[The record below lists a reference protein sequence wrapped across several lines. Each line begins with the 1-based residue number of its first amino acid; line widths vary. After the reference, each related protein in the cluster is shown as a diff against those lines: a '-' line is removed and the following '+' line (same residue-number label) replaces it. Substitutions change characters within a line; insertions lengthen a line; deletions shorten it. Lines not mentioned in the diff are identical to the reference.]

1 MNKNGMPREELLPL
15 LNSVKVMDT
24 KYERVLSS
32 MCTYPHEVALK
43 AHMQFIESNM
53 GDPGLFSGT
62 CDLEK
67 KVVWMLGDLLHCP
80 TASGYITTGG
90 TESNI
95 QAVRSMRNARRDV
108 KHPNVIVPAS
118 AHFSFDKVADIS
130 GIEVRKAQLDPTLKV
145 HIRSV
150 EELIDDNTI
159 GLVGIAGTTEF
170 GQIDPIRQLSD
181 LAIERELFLHVDAA
195 FGGFVIPFLQGS
207 YPLYPPH
214 DLHNFDFDFE
224 LNGVTSITIDPHK
237 MGFSTIP
244 SGGLLF
250 RERKYLDNLR
260 VHTPYLT
267 ISSQYSLTG
276 TRSGAAVA
284 STYAV
289 MKYLGRSGYKEIVR
303 GCMNITADFVAG
315 ASRVGFE
322 PVIKPVMNIV
332 SLVVPEPHRV
342 REVLREEFG
351 WHVSISRNPKAL
363 RLVIM
368 PHVTRENMELFLQ
381 DLVLVVK
388 DMGNYEDMEG
398 VEDVGN
404 MEENV

>member
-1 MNKNGMPREELLPL
+1 MNENGMPREELLSL
-15 LNSVKVMDT
+15 LNNIKVTDT
-24 KYERVLSS
+24 RYERVLSS
-32 MCTYPHEVALK
+32 MCTYPHEIALK
-43 AHMQFIESNM
+43 AHTQFIESNM

-62 CDLEK
+62 CDLER
-67 KVVWMLGDLLHCP
+67 KVISMLGELLHCS

-130 GIEVRKAQLDPTLKV
+130 GIEIRKAQLDPTLKI
-145 HIRSV
+145 HLPSV
-150 EELIDDNTI
+150 EELIDDDTI

-181 LAIERELFLHVDAA
+181 LAIKRELFLHVDAA
-195 FGGFVIPFLQGS
+195 FGGFVIPFLLGSDPS
-207 YPLYPPH
+207 YPSH
-214 DLHNFDFDFE
+214 GFDFDFE
-224 LNGVTSITIDPHK
+224 LKGVTSVTIDPHK
-237 MGFSTIP
+237 MGLSTIP

-289 MKYLGRSGYKEIVR
+289 MKYLGRSGYKEIVQ

-315 ASRVGFE
+315 ARREGFE

-351 WHVSISRNPKAL
+351 WHVSIARNPEAL

-368 PHVTRENMELFLQ
+368 PHVTRESMELFLQ
-381 DLVLVVK
+381 DLVVVVE
-388 DMGNYEDMEG
+388 DLGNYEDVG
-398 VEDVGN
+398 NVKDVGN
-404 MEENV
+404 MEENI